1 MAKALFQKFHVCLLS
16 LTLLVGVTAVTSDQ
30 AEANTPPQS
39 VLEVEQAFDY
49 AMAAL
54 DAGRPEIAIPVLQN
68 ILAQDPKLIRV
79 RLELA
84 RAYFMAKQWARSR
97 EEFFRVL
104 SGDLPEP
111 VRKTVLSFIR
121 QIDARRGFDWD
132 LSLGFTTA
140 GGTRTYDSD
149 IVHADTAFGVLPF
162 SITRGEEERV
172 PALQATGAMNFRRE
186 LGGNANGTTNTLG
199 FASLGFD
206 LLEAEGR
213 RYDTVQLR
221 AKFGLRLLSE
231 KTTASIGPFATTQWA
246 AGEPYE
252 DRFGLEAAFE
262 RRSLMGGSA
271 YGGLS
276 YATVDNRANSAFD
289 GHFLSALAGF
299 RRSVGGRSVVGSE
312 LYYERRTADQM
323 WVGRQGY
330 QSLKWSVYS
339 SVDVGS
345 GWTLSPRLYV
355 RHRDV
360 LEQHASWVNNADET
374 GIGGSLRVEKTNT
387 FLPGGYTPYFQIDAE
402 RMKSDVEAFN
412 SRVLGF
418 QIGVERRF

>member
-1 MAKALFQKFHVCLLS
+1 MAKVLSTKPHFCLLA
-16 LTLLVGVTAVTSDQ
+16 LALLFAAAAMMPGQ
-30 AEANTPPQS
+30 AQATTPPAT
-39 VLEVEQAFDY
+39 VLEIERSFDQ

-54 DAGRPEIAIPVLQN
+54 DAGQPEAAIPLLQD
-68 ILAQDPKLIRV
+68 ILALDPKLIRV

-84 RAYFMAKQWARSR
+84 RAYFMAQQWARSR

-132 LSLGFTTA
+132 LSIGFTTA
-140 GGTRTYDSD
+140 GGSRTYDSD
-149 IVHADTAFGVLPF
+149 IVNANTAFGVLPF
-162 SITRGEEERV
+162 SITRADEERL
-172 PALQATGAMNFRRE
+172 PAVTATGAMNFRRA
-186 LGGNANGTTNTLG
+186 LGSNAAGTTTSLG

-213 RYDTVQLR
+213 RYDSLQLR

-231 KTTASIGPFATTQWA
+231 KTTASIAPFASTQWA
-246 AGEPYE
+246 AGDPYE
-252 DRFGLEAAFE
+252 DRFGIEAAFE

-276 YATVDNRANSAFD
+276 YAVVDNRANSAFD
-289 GHFLSALAGF
+289 GRFMSALAGF
-299 RRSVGGRSVVGSE
+299 RRSVGGRSIVGTE

-330 QSLKWSVYS
+330 QSLKWSIYS
-339 SVDVGS
+339 SVDVGR

-360 LEQHASWVNNADET
+360 LEQHASWVNSADET
-374 GIGGSLRVEKTNT
+374 GIGGSLRLEKTNT

-402 RMKSDVEAFN
+402 RMRSDVEAFN
-412 SRVLGF
+412 SRVLGI